1 MKNILRTFSFA
12 RATNQ
17 GIIHV
22 GSAATLPADGV
33 MIRSVNGGGSRWKAT
48 VGCDQAEGSP
58 KGGGPVAGVTLRRKL
73 PPTTTARRQ
82 SWVCSD
88 GAAPKAILIGE
99 GLDRPEDASR
109 LLGSGPMSFTQ
120 GTHQRPS
127 TKVLRQASTA
137 RGRFSTP
144 ICAAE
149 HLSKKFGAAPIKG
162 CLALSPDGVP
172 TPAMKA
178 VIERQRAKA

>member
-1 MKNILRTFSFA
+1 MKNIVRTLIFSA
-12 RATNQ
+12 QPNQ
-17 GIIHV
+17 AIFRV
-22 GSAATLPADGV
+22 GSTATLPVGGV
-33 MIRSVNGGGSRWKAT
+33 MIRSVNDGGSHRKAT

-137 RGRFSTP
+137 RGRFSAS
-144 ICAAE
+144 ICATE
-149 HLSKKFGAAPIKG
+149 HLSKKFGAAPDRG
-162 CLALSPDGVP
+162 CLALSADGVS

-178 VIERQRAKA
+178 VIERQRA

>member
-1 MKNILRTFSFA
+1 MKNNMRTFTFA
-12 RATNQ
+12 RSANQ
-17 GIIHV
+17 GIFRV
-22 GSAATLPADGV
+22 GSAATLPADGE

-99 GLDRPEDASR
+99 GLDRPEEASR

-127 TKVLRQASTA
+127 TKALRQTSTA
-137 RGRFSTP
+137 RGRFSAS
-144 ICAAE
+144 ICATQDP
-149 HLSKKFGAAPIKG
+149 LIKFGGVAVTPSHITQGEAA
-162 CLALSPDGVP
+162 
-172 TPAMKA
+172 
-178 VIERQRAKA
+178 

>member
-1 MKNILRTFSFA
+1 MKNIMRTLSFMNA
-12 RATNQ
+12 AKQAIFR
-17 GIIHV
+17 V
-22 GSAATLPADGV
+22 GSTATLPVDGA
-33 MIRSVNGGGSRWKAT
+33 MIRSVNDGGSHWKAT

-82 SWVCSD
+82 LWVCSD

-127 TKVLRQASTA
+127 TKALSQASTA
-137 RGRFSTP
+137 RGRFSAS

-149 HLSKKFGAAPIKG
+149 HLSKKFGAAPDRG
-162 CLALSPDGVP
+162 CLALSAADVP

-178 VIERQRAKA
+178 VIERQRV